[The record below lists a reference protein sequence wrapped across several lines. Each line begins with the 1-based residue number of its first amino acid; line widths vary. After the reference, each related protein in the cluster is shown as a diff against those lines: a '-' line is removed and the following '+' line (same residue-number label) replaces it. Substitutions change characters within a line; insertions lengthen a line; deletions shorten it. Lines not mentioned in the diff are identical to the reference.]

1 MKKYHQLQYR
11 VVINKMYQ
19 VNKIIEENETENRW
33 KFDEF
38 VAKVLGD
45 PWNKKEY

>member
-11 VVINKMYQ
+11 VVINKIYQ
-19 VNKIIEENETENRW
+19 VNKIIEDETENRW

-38 VAKVLGD
+38 VTKVLGE